1 MTELSIEKIPL
12 FLLCCSL
19 VGWVGWGLGRA
30 ALIPYALHQHSIHA
44 FCLVCAWG
52 GAPHSIVASSDSAS
66 TSSVIVVVV
75 DVAF

>member
-1 MTELSIEKIPL
+1 MRKFPSSCSAA
-12 FLLCCSL
+12 LLW
-19 VGWVGWGLGRA
+19 GGWGGASAEL